1 MHRPDPPLPTFLII
15 GAQKSATRWLRANL
29 GAHPSIYTADF
40 EVAFFNEPR
49 RVRRQGVEWYRTQF
63 EGWDGEPV
71 VGEATPGYMV
81 PRHNPQ
87 LVARRIDRLLPD
99 VRLIALLRNPVE
111 RAHSA
116 LVHHARR
123 KRVSRKARLTDLVGR
138 GDPEI
143 DRLELIE
150 AGRYAES
157 LRPYRSRF
165 RDRLLVMLHDDVVAN
180 PALVYR
186 RALLH
191 VGADPDFV
199 PAELDR
205 VVFSNRTPEDER
217 ELTLDERRE
226 LFGYFR
232 DDISELSR
240 LLRRDLSLWDPDH
253 EAALQPE
260 GDPSSA

>member
-1 MHRPDPPLPTFLII
+1 LII

-29 GAHPSIYTADF
+29 GAHPSIFTADF
-40 EVAFFNEPR
+40 EVAFFNDPR
-49 RVRRQGVEWYRTQF
+49 RVRREGLAWYRAQF
-63 EGWDGEPV
+63 DGWDGEPV

-81 PRHNPQ
+81 PRHDPQ
-87 LVARRIDRLLPD
+87 QVARRIDRLLPD

-116 LVHHARR
+116 LLHHARR
-123 KRVSRKARLTDLVGR
+123 NRVPRKARLTELVGR
-138 GDPEI
+138 GDPEV

-150 AGRYAES
+150 AGRYAEA
-157 LRPYRSRF
+157 LLPYRGRF
-165 RDRLLVMLHDDVVAN
+165 RNRLLVMLHDDVVAD

-199 PAELDR
+199 PSDLDR
-205 VVFSNRTPEDER
+205 VVFSNQTAEDTR
-217 ELTLDERRE
+217 ELTVDERRE
-226 LFGYFR
+226 LFAYFH
-232 DDISELSR
+232 DDIDELSR

-253 EAALQPE
+253 QDTPQT
-260 GDPSSA
+260 DSTQSSA